1 MIKPITILVAA
12 LGGEGG
18 GVLADWLIGAADAHD
33 FPVQSTSIPGVAQR
47 TGATTYYIE
56 IYPVPR
62 SELGGRKPVFSLT
75 PNPGDIDVAVASEL
89 VEAARIV
96 QGGFSHPRRTAMIGS
111 THREY
116 AVSEKMAMADGRY
129 QPQKALDALRAMARS
144 CVLFDMREVAWR
156 NGTVIN
162 TVMFGAMAG
171 TGVLPVS
178 RASCEAAIRASG
190 KAVDASLK
198 GFAAGY
204 SMAKERQ
211 LSLADGPG
219 AGILPAALHDVI
231 RAGAELTTDYQ
242 DERYAQEY
250 RTIVESLR
258 HLELDAGGGPAE
270 YPVTREVARFLA
282 LWMSYE
288 DVIRVADL
296 KTRSTRLERIRK
308 EVSAGSEDVIKLTEF
323 LKPGLDE
330 MLSVLPPKLA
340 YWVARRKVLTH
351 KSLNAG
357 LYIRTDT
364 VSGFMVLCALRS
376 LRRLRR
382 HTSRFRNEHDLIVRW
397 LDAIR
402 RLLATRNLSQAAYEL
417 ALSGNLV
424 KGYGQTH
431 ARGRKNLQ
439 AILADID
446 GQNLNL
452 TDGLAARI
460 KLAGR
465 LAERIKLAREA
476 ALADPEG
483 HELAQALGLP
493 APEPAFKPI
502 KFVRN
507 KRAA

>member
-1 MIKPITILVAA
+1 MTKPITILVAA

-56 IYPVPR
+56 IFPVPR
-62 SELGGRKPVFSLT
+62 SALDGRKPVFSLT
-75 PNPGDIDVAVASEL
+75 PNPGDVDVAVASEL

-96 QGGFSHPRRTAMIGS
+96 QSGFAHPQRTAMIAS

-129 QPQKALDALRAMARS
+129 ESRKALDALRAMARI
-144 CVLFDMREVAWR
+144 CILFDMREMAWR

-204 SMAKERQ
+204 LAVKEMQ
-211 LSLADGPG
+211 LSLADGP
-219 AGILPAALHDVI
+219 AASALPTALRDVIGSGAALT
-231 RAGAELTTDYQ
+231 ADYQ
-242 DERYAQEY
+242 DERYAQDY

-270 YPVTREVARFLA
+270 CPVTRETARFLA

-296 KTRSTRLERIRK
+296 KTRQARLVKVRK
-308 EVSAGSEDVIKLTEF
+308 EVSAGSEDVVRLTEF

-340 YWVARRKVLTH
+340 LWASRRKLLTR
-351 KSLNAG
+351 KPLNVG
-357 LYIRTDT
+357 LQIRTDT
-364 VSGFMVLCALRS
+364 VSGFMMLCALRS
-376 LRRLRR
+376 LRRFRR
-382 HTSRFRNEHDLIVRW
+382 HTSRFRSEHDLIVRW

-402 RLLATRNLSQAAYEL
+402 RLLGMPNLTHAAYEL

-431 ARGRKNLQ
+431 ERGRKNLQ

-446 GQNLNL
+446 GQDLNL
-452 TDGLAARI
+452 ASGLANRI
-460 KLAGR
+460 KH
-465 LAERIKLAREA
+465 AREA

-483 HELAQALGLP
+483 RKLAQALGLP
-493 APEPAFKPI
+493 APEPVFKPI